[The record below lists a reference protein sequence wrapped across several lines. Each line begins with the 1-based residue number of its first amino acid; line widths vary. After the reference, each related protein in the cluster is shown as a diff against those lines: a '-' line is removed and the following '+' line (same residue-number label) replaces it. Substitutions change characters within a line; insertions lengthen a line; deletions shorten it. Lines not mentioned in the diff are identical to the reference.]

1 MWGRCNERTEIP
13 IQNVAMRQTY
23 YGALNLFTQEFTIM
37 QADSGNGVN
46 SVLFIKHLQALH
58 PDKQLLILWDG
69 ASYHRCQE
77 VKNYLNEINCG
88 LEEKDWKVTCILFAP
103 HAPAQNPTE
112 DVWLKGK
119 NFLRSNFFN
128 NKTFH
133 QVKNCFFNFLNKNC
147 LLYTSPSPRDRT
159 RSRMP
164 SSA

>member
-1 MWGRCNERTEIP
+1 MWGRRNERTEIP
-13 IQNVAMRQTY
+13 LQNVAMRQTY
-23 YGALNLFTQEFTIM
+23 YGALNLLTQEFTIM
-37 QADSGNGVN
+37 QAERGNGVS
-46 SVLFIKHLQALH
+46 SVLFIKHLQVLY

-69 ASYHRCQE
+69 ASYHRCHE

-119 NFLRSNFFN
+119 NFLRNNFFN

-133 QVKNCFFNFLNKNC
+133 QVKDCFFDFLNKNIFNFEKIRWY
-147 LLYTSPSPRDRT
+147 LEITQPE
-159 RSRMP
+159 
-164 SSA
+164 